1 MNEVHETEIFSK
13 IYDAC
18 DHQERRWIDKMKDQL
33 AENLKVGKPLRYDWF
48 REKKFDNKRL
58 FYLINE
64 NTKKAILIAFGSK
77 RDQQKI
83 IDHVILNKE
92 RYLRLIH

>member
-1 MNEVHETEIFSK
+1 MNEVHETETFSK
-13 IYDAC
+13 LYDAC
-18 DHQERRWIDKMKDQL
+18 DPQERRWIDKMKDQL
-33 AENLKVGKPLRYDWF
+33 SENLKVGKPLRYDWF

-92 RYLRLIH
+92 RYLRLIN